1 LTIWQERS
9 VNIDVI
15 LLACETRF
23 MKQFEFVSHAA
34 YRDYMDLPVDIR
46 SQFGSD
52 LNNVQ
57 AGEDPFSEFKYLTSV
72 GAGVIEL
79 IENGSPAYRAVYCA
93 KYADTVFI
101 LHAFTKTT
109 NGVDNKAMET
119 ARQRYKL
126 MLALIAERQKP
137 KGG

>member
-1 LTIWQERS
+1 
-9 VNIDVI
+9 
-15 LLACETRF
+15 